1 VERHYALAAGYGT
14 ALLGW
19 FLLSRA
25 VPLLWPKRDAPHFAN
40 PGREL
45 AFAVLGLTGTL
56 ILGFLYSRGRLLPGS
71 VGGTELIDVVSQL
84 IVFAPTLL
92 VVALRRHPLATLWL
106 PTDRIFIRIATGI
119 LLALGALTAYVLVV
133 DDRPVWIEVMQSVYH
148 HRNFPI
154 LLQVLLEDVTAA
166 FLAVRIAGVLGRLA
180 APILA
185 AVILSASHLT
195 ATLAAGLVPSVLE
208 TALIDVFLSAA
219 VVAVVQRSADVWWF
233 WGVHFAMDMTQY
245 VTQGLRT

>member
-1 VERHYALAAGYGT
+1 MERHYALAAGYGA

-19 FLLSRA
+19 FLLARA
-25 VPLLWPKRDAPHFAN
+25 VPVLWPKRDAPHFAD

-45 AFAVLGLTGTL
+45 GWAVLGLAGTL
-56 ILGFLYSRGRLLPGS
+56 ALGFLYARGMLFPGS
-71 VGGTELIDVVSQL
+71 FDSFALIDVVNQL

-92 VVALRRHPLATLWL
+92 VTAFRRHPLATLWL
-106 PTDRIFIRIATGI
+106 PTDRVFIRIATGV
-119 LLALGALTAYVLVV
+119 LLALAGLTAFVFVAQNS
-133 DDRPVWIEVMQSVYH
+133 PPWIEVMQSVYH
-148 HRNFPI
+148 HRNLPI

-166 FLAVRIAGVLGRLA
+166 FLAVRIAGVLGPRA

-185 AVILSASHLT
+185 AVLLTASHLT
-195 ATLAAGLVPSVLE
+195 ASLAAGGIQGVLE
-208 TALIDVFLSAA
+208 GALVDVFLGAA